1 MAAGSRGRKDTDSTT
16 ERTSPGAHLRAVLRR
31 LGLDQVAVSK
41 ATGVSRQSV
50 NNIING
56 RQPISRA
63 MAGKLGRLTG
73 HSSDYWL
80 SEWFG
85 EATRPPGRGSAAAPL
100 VNHEIARAVQKG
112 VIAIEPFVTGHLRTA
127 SIDLTLGDE
136 IVVGSDK
143 VDLARKKHLSLKP
156 GCALRATT
164 AEIIELPYDYLG
176 RFGAIARLTD
186 GCVILSGD
194 LHIEPG
200 FKGPVRFVL
209 FNAGHTAFPLR
220 LGETI
225 GTLEVI
231 SLSADPDRPAVA
243 TRKL

>member
-1 MAAGSRGRKDTDSTT
+1 MAAGSRGKRDTNSTI

-85 EATRPPGRGSAAAPL
+85 KARPPGRGSAAAPL

-112 VIAIEPFVTGHLRTA
+112 VIAIEPFVTGRLRTA

-136 IVVGSDK
+136 IVVGGDK
-143 VDLARKKHLSLKP
+143 VDLAHKGHLSLKP

-164 AEIIELPYDYLG
+164 AEIIELPFDYLG

-194 LHIEPG
+194 LHVEPG

-209 FNAGHTAFPLR
+209 FNAGHAAFPLR

-231 SLSADPDRPAVA
+231 SLSAEPDRPEVV
-243 TRKL
+243 TKRV